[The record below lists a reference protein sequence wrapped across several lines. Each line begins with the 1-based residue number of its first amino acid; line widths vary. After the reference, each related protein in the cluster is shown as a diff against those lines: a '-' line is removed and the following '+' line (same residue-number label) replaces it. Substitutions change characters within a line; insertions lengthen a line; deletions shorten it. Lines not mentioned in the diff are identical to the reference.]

1 MQAHQALLHGS
12 NGPAQLDLGL
22 NSGSDIDLEDQ
33 IKGQSGLVV
42 RRNPITGERHLDE
55 LIWGLLPHWTKNP
68 AAAPR
73 PINVRAETVA
83 DHPMFAGAFS

>member
-1 MQAHQALLHGS
+1 MQAHQALLHRS

-22 NSGSDIDLEDQ
+22 NSGSDIDLQDQ
-33 IKGQSGLVV
+33 AKGRQGLMV

-55 LIWGLLPHWTKNP
+55 LIWGLLPDWTKNP
-68 AAAPR
+68 AAPR